1 MAIAFIIS
9 NDRFYYQERSLLP
22 NLVINKA
29 KNWGFI
35 CHYQKSSYW
44 QILPQLNQ
52 RWILQQSEE
61 QWILIVGDVPQLR
74 LHTEEAIAFLMQRV
88 AGAGYIPATRCTIF

>member
-1 MAIAFIIS
+1 MS
-9 NDRFYYQERSLLP
+9 SRQEQRSRLP
-22 NLVINKA
+22 DLVIDRA

-44 QILPQLNQ
+44 QILPKQAER

-61 QWILIVGDVPQLR
+61 RWILVVGDVPQIY

-88 AGAGYIPATRCTIF
+88 AGHRPATRCIAL